1 MGKASRRKRE
11 RAPLLREPGLCA
23 HYAGHACNPG
33 CTCSSH
39 PCRFE
44 QRVPVSG
51 PRPRYHWREGQA
63 VIECDRCAFK
73 LFYDGHTD
81 SDLMDP
87 AGVLRYHRETAHQRP
102 VVNRL
107 AA

>member
-1 MGKASRRKRE
+1 MGRAARRKRE
-11 RAPLLREPGLCA
+11 RAPLLRAAGLCA
-23 HYAGHACNPG
+23 HYAGYSCPHG

-44 QRVPVSG
+44 QRFPVSG
-51 PRPRYHWREGQA
+51 PRYNWRAWGPA
-63 VIECDRCAFK
+63 VECDRCDFR
-73 LFYDGHTD
+73 LVWDGKTD
-81 SDLMDP
+81 METMDP

-102 VVNRL
+102 VVNRI